1 MDKKILREDTNKME
15 LNHIQNESELL
26 KMKMKELKE
35 KINKL
40 ENDNIDAQKAIIEPH
55 KNINQS

>member
-1 MDKKILREDTNKME
+1 MDKKIPRENTNKME
-15 LNHIQNESELL
+15 LNHIQSASELL

-40 ENDNIDAQKAIIEPH
+40 ENDNILTQKAIIEPH
-55 KNINQS
+55 EKINQS